1 MKSLLRSIKYS
12 LNFPLRVIKTRRNLY
27 PIDKKSPF
35 KGPLSE
41 NGVYHQKI
49 SDKCIEEL
57 KNFYSDSGKKPNS
70 IIHLRKHQASIVKE
84 VFETINP
91 IVRDYLGNESF
102 LDGIN
107 WMYTSPKEVSIS
119 GNWHTD
125 NVGNR
130 LKCFICF
137 EGDGSMPTLIIPSKY
152 RLPRKVDLI
161 KNSFIELLRWM
172 GFSSNFDM
180 KNIYTANHK
189 TGSLFI
195 FDTQLLHRGGYDIG
209 TSERII
215 FHLEFSNPAKH
226 KIANGPIGTNEINSF
241 DFDSI
246 LLQITAFADMLDPA
260 RLSNDGNSSHYSVI
274 K

>member
-1 MKSLLRSIKYS
+1 MYL
-12 LNFPLRVIKTRRNLY
+12 
-27 PIDKKSPF
+27 
-35 KGPLSE
+35 GE
-41 NGVYHQKI
+41 HQV
-49 SDKCIEEL
+49 
-57 KNFYSDSGKKPNS
+57 
-70 IIHLRKHQASIVKE
+70 SIVKE
-84 VFETINP
+84 VFDTINP

-137 EGDGSMPTLIIPSKY
+137 EGDGTMPTLIIPSSH
-152 RLPRKVDLI
+152 RLPRKIDIL
-161 KNSFIELLRWM
+161 KNSFIEILRWM
-172 GFSSNFDM
+172 GFTSNFDM
-180 KNIYTANHK
+180 KNIYSANHK

-195 FDTQLLHRGGYDIG
+195 FDTQLLHRGGYNLA
-209 TSERII
+209 SCERII

-226 KIANGPIGTNEINSF
+226 KIANGPIGTNESNSF
-241 DFDSI
+241 DFNSK
-246 LLQITAFADMLDPA
+246 LLQITTFAEMLDPA
-260 RLSNDGNSSHYSVI
+260 RLSNDGNSSHYSVL